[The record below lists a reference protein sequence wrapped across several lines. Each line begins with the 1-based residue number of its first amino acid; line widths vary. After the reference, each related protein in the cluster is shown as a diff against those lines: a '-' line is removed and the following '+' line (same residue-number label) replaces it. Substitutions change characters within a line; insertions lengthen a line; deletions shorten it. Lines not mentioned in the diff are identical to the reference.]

1 LETSGVSAD
10 TYGSATEVAQITV
23 DEYGRITSASSV
35 TIQAG
40 ISLGLSLALG

>member
-1 LETSGVSAD
+1 VSAG

-23 DEYGRITSASSV
+23 DAYGRITSASNV

-40 ISLGLSLALG
+40 SAGVSLGLAVALG